1 VKLIPD
7 SRYKITKN
15 GKTLIWVFV
24 GIELDS
30 IEGEFLAK
38 FKLPGGLHRT
48 FKAGDFLGGG
58 DYEIKLTAEGGEA

>member
-1 VKLIPD
+1 MKLVPG

-24 GIELDS
+24 GIELDA
-30 IEGEFLAK
+30 IEGEFIAK

-48 FKAGDFLGGG
+48 FNAGDFLGG
-58 DYEIKLTAEGGEA
+58 DYAIKLTAEGGEG

>member
-1 VKLIPD
+1 MKLIPG

-24 GIELDS
+24 GIELDA
-30 IEGEFLAK
+30 IEGEFIAK

-48 FKAGDFLGGG
+48 FNAGDFLGG
-58 DYEIKLTAEGGEA
+58 DYAIKLTAEGGEG